1 MSTRLVRWDVR
12 RAAATCAVAAVAAIQ
27 STEPSHGAHRMIDVV
42 RRAPSGV
49 VRIAALGHSPR
60 AGDVAGNRRAI
71 AVLIENA
78 ARAGARYIVAPELT
92 AVAATADGCSS
103 ARGVAE
109 PIPGPSTA
117 FFGDLSRRFAVW
129 LAVSQLERAAGG
141 DCYVTAVLLGPDGT
155 VRRQARKVL
164 VRGEADAG
172 ATAGPFRAVVD
183 SVDADGVRIGM
194 VSADDVSAG
203 VPRLAHRGARM
214 ILINGDGR
222 SDDATMAASLS
233 ELAREHRTVLGAAG
247 AACELSKACVANV
260 YGATAERRVLPE
272 GTIVIAAAPIRP
284 AWVIP
289 TRPGLPGTVPVPAI
303 DSGSAA
309 IAELGRQLFTDRHL
323 SSTGTVACATCH
335 NPTRAFTNG
344 LPRGVGVHGR
354 LTKRNV
360 PSLLNVAFRP
370 LLQWDGYA
378 SAIENFVKYPISSRD
393 EMDFHYLDR
402 AVPYVRQRADYVDAF
417 RSTMHLGTIEFEH
430 IAGALAAYQRT
441 LLSGNSPF
449 DRYMYLGHRSALS
462 PSAVRGHEIFTG
474 KGGCARCHAI
484 GSTSALFT
492 DGAYHDI
499 GVGYEAPTGRYR
511 DIGLGG
517 ISTNDFAGQFLTPS
531 LRNVALTAPYM
542 HDGSLATLDDVIDFY
557 ERAGG
562 EARRGLPALKLTVPE
577 RRDLIAFLEGLTG
590 DQHYDATGRLT
601 GEDGRTTAEGQVRQV
616 IDQFYAAA
624 QRRDWDGA
632 GALMAHDFEINTD
645 GAESYGKKAYIALL
659 KEDDLVVERMALR
672 NLTVEVSSD
681 SRMAWAT
688 FHGYFEMTQHGARH
702 DVQTAETLILS
713 RRGDR
718 WEIVRAHASVKT
730 AEGQ

>member
-1 MSTRLVRWDVR
+1 
-12 RAAATCAVAAVAAIQ
+12 VAAVAAVQ
-27 STEPSHGAHRMIDVV
+27 SAQPSHGAYRLIDAT
-42 RRAPSGV
+42 RQAPSGI
-49 VRIAALGHSPR
+49 VRSAALGHTPR
-60 AGDVAGNRRAI
+60 AGDVAGNRRAV
-71 AVLIENA
+71 AVLIEKA

-92 AVAATADGCSS
+92 AVSAAADGCSIT
-103 ARGVAE
+103 RGVAE

-155 VRRQARKVL
+155 VRRHARKVL

-172 ATAGPFRAVVD
+172 ATAGPFRTVVD
-183 SVDADGVRIGM
+183 SIDADGVRIGI

-203 VPRLAHRGARM
+203 VPRLAHRGARV

-289 TRPGLPGTVPVPAI
+289 TRPGLPETVPVPAI

-309 IAELGRQLFTDRHL
+309 IAELGRQLFTDRRL

-335 NPTRAFTNG
+335 NPARAFTNG

-417 RSTMHLGTIEFEH
+417 RSTMRVGTIEFEH
-430 IAGALAAYQRT
+430 IASALAAYQRT

-449 DRYMYLGHRSALS
+449 DRYRYLGQRSALS
-462 PSAVRGHEIFTG
+462 RSAERGLEIFTG
-474 KGGCARCHAI
+474 KGGCARCHTI

-492 DGAYHDI
+492 DGAYHDL

-557 ERAGG
+557 ERAG
-562 EARRGLPALKLTVPE
+562 ADTRRGLPALKLTTSE
-577 RRDLIAFLEGLTG
+577 RHDLIAFLESLTG
-590 DQHYDATGRLT
+590 DQHYDAAGRPRAD
-601 GEDGRTTAEGQVRQV
+601 DGRTTAEAQVRQV
-616 IDQFYAAA
+616 IDRFYAAA
-624 QRRDWDGA
+624 ERRDWDAA
-632 GALMAHDFEINTD
+632 GALMAPDFEINTD
-645 GAESYGKKAYIALL
+645 GAESYGREAYIVML

-672 NLTVEVSSD
+672 NLAVEVSPD

-688 FHGYFEMTQHGARH
+688 FHGYFEMTQDGARH

-718 WEIVRAHASVKT
+718 WEIVRAHASVKA

>member
-1 MSTRLVRWDVR
+1 VRVAAR
-12 RAAATCAVAAVAAIQ
+12 RAAATCAVAALAAVR
-27 STEPSHGAHRMIDVV
+27 STGPSYGAYSTIDAV
-42 RRAPSGV
+42 REAPSGV

-71 AVLIENA
+71 AALIEDA

-92 AVAATADGCSS
+92 AVSATADGCS
-103 ARGVAE
+103 ATRGVAE
-109 PIPGPSTA
+109 PIPGPSTV

-141 DCYVTAVLLGPDGT
+141 ECYVTAVLLGPDGT

-164 VRGEADAG
+164 VRGAADAG
-172 ATAGPFRAVVD
+172 ATSGPFRAVVD
-183 SVDADGVRIGM
+183 SVDADGVRIGI

-203 VPRLAHRGARM
+203 VPRLAHRGARV

-233 ELAREHRTVLGAAG
+233 ELARAHGTVLGAAG

-260 YGATAERRVLPE
+260 YGATAERRVFPE
-272 GTIVIAAAPIRP
+272 GTIVIAAAPSRP

-289 TRPGLPGTVPVPAI
+289 TRPGLPETVPVPAI
-303 DSGSAA
+303 DTGSAA
-309 IAELGRQLFTDRHL
+309 IAELGRQLFTDRRL

-335 NPTRAFTNG
+335 NPVRAFTNG

-378 SAIENFVKYPISSRD
+378 SAIENFVKYPISSHL
-393 EMDFHYLDR
+393 EMDFHYLDK
-402 AVPYVRQRADYVDAF
+402 AVPYVRQRADYVDVF
-417 RSTMHLGTIEFEH
+417 RSAMHVGTIEFEH
-430 IAGALAAYQRT
+430 IAAALAAYQRT

-449 DRYMYLGHRSALS
+449 DRYMYLGQRSALS
-462 PSAVRGHEIFTG
+462 RSAVRGLQVFTG
-474 KGGCARCHAI
+474 KGGCARCHTI
-484 GSTSALFT
+484 GPTSALLT

-499 GVGYEAPTGRYR
+499 GVGYEAPTGRYS

-562 EARRGLPALKLTVPE
+562 DTRRGLPALKLTAPE
-577 RRDLIAFLEGLTG
+577 RHDLIAFLESLSG
-590 DQHYDATGRLT
+590 DQRYDSAGRQAAD
-601 GEDGRTTAEGQVRQV
+601 DGRATAEAQVRDV

-624 QRRDWDGA
+624 QRRDWDSA
-632 GALMAHDFEINTD
+632 GALMTPDFEINTD
-645 GAESYGKKAYIALL
+645 GAESYGKEPYIALL

-672 NLTVEVSSD
+672 NLTVEVSPD

-713 RRGDR
+713 RRGGR
-718 WEIVRAHASVKT
+718 WGIVRAHASVKA
-730 AEGQ
+730 AERQ